1 MFKRIDYLTI
11 KTDDAAGGAGGAGGG
26 RPGGANRS
34 PGGGRPQGLRAAGG
48 WSARRQHRLG
58 RHSLHPRRAH
68 RSSAALQI
76 GGSMITISKTIQ
88 TKASPARVLNFF
100 NEFAEHFV
108 EIWPE
113 AHQEYE
119 ITSDGPVGVGT
130 TFRTVQTI
138 KGKKMSSRGVGTKA
152 EPGGFAWGGI

>member
-1 MFKRIDYLTI
+1 
-11 KTDDAAGGAGGAGGG
+11 
-26 RPGGANRS
+26 
-34 PGGGRPQGLRAAGG
+34 
-48 WSARRQHRLG
+48 
-58 RHSLHPRRAH
+58 
-68 RSSAALQI
+68 
-76 GGSMITISKTIQ
+76 MIEISKTIQ

-138 KGKKMSSRGVGTKA
+138 KGRKMTSRGVVTKV
-152 EPGGFAWGGI
+152 EPGGFAWRGIPPLVSGGNRYRPLPEGGTEITPFIQHGPPWPAVGEGGLLFMEMAVHRRD